1 MQKVPGKLIYLMGP
15 SGSGKD
21 SLIDAARPQL
31 AARGC
36 EVVQRVITRS
46 AEAVGE
52 DAQGVSREA
61 FGALKAQGAFALD
74 WQANGLEYGIPV
86 QIDDWLQAGRHV
98 LINGSRAHLE
108 HARARYPDLLAIR
121 VTVDAGVLQ
130 RRLQARGRETP
141 DEINTRLKRNELFI
155 DGEGAPSGSSV
166 QRLDNSSTLEAGVQA
181 LLGLIDAAL
190 TPVT

>member
-1 MQKVPGKLIYLMGP
+1 MPGKLIYLMGP

-21 SLIDAARPQL
+21 SLIDAARPEL

-36 EVVQRVITRS
+36 EVVRRVITRS

-52 DAQGVSREA
+52 DAQGVSREV
-61 FGALKAQGAFALD
+61 FRALKVQGAFALD

-121 VTVDAGVLQ
+121 VSVDAGVLQ
-130 RRLQARGRETP
+130 RRLLARGRETP
-141 DEINTRLKRNELFI
+141 DEISTRLKRNELFI
-155 DGEGAPSGSSV
+155 DGEGASSGGPV
-166 QRLDNSSTLEAGVQA
+166 QRLDNSSTLEAGDQT

-190 TPVT
+190 APST